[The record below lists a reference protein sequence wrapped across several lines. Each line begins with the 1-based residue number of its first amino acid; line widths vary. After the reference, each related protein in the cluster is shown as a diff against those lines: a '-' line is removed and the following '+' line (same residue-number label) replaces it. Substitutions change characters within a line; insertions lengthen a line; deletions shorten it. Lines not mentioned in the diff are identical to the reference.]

1 MRAGTSSSK
10 HARCVQYMI
19 VLRIYPAGLAL
30 PGNQVSTQDLL
41 PRRRAAACRL
51 QEAEREIA
59 AANERA
65 QQAEMRATAA
75 DQKLATVAANLRC
88 AVQACT

>member
-1 MRAGTSSSK
+1 MCLDRTLAAPKPMLARQGSMRAGTSSSK

-59 AANERA
+59 A
-65 QQAEMRATAA
+65 
-75 DQKLATVAANLRC
+75 
-88 AVQACT
+88 